1 MSARAVLAIGL
12 ALLGVLCARP
22 ADAHLMPAK
31 QGTLNVVDSAV
42 FGVVSVPVSALHGFD
57 DDGDGLLEIRELE
70 RHYEAL
76 SAEVARR
83 FVVSDGDIAATTVH
97 VDLVLSPLHEAAP
110 DRADQVVAL
119 EHATFPRPPADLRLA
134 CDLFGTRASEQEL
147 TFTAKRHPA
156 SGVEAE
162 TTVLTPPSATHA
174 FFARSGALRGGYA
187 IAPLALVGLLIAGI
201 RRLHRKGGR
210 SEGCSPQ
217 GAARPVRCS

>member
-1 MSARAVLAIGL
+1 MSARKALAIGL
-12 ALLGVLCARP
+12 AAVGMLCARR
-22 ADAHLMPAK
+22 ADAHLMAAK
-31 QGTLNVVDSAV
+31 QGTLNVVDSAI

-76 SAEVARR
+76 STEVAHR
-83 FVVSDGDIAATTVH
+83 FVVSDGDVAATTVQ

-119 EHATFPRPPADLRLA
+119 EHATFARPPSDLRLA

-162 TTVLTPPSATHA
+162 KAVLTPHSATHA
-174 FFARSGALRGGYA
+174 FFARPGALRGGYA
-187 IAPLALVGLLIAGI
+187 IASLVVVGLLLAWI
-201 RRLHRKGGR
+201 RTFHRKVGT
-210 SEGCSPQ
+210 SEG
-217 GAARPVRCS
+217 